1 MSESASPPEQG
12 RLTIQLARV
21 AGLDRVLPA
30 RTGPFLATVVAM
42 GALVWAAGWL
52 LAGERQAFLK
62 SREWW
67 VQPLYLA
74 VHLVLLRM
82 FVSAYS
88 GNFLAGCKAMDT
100 DRADVERRLRR
111 VLGVYSVA
119 GALLLTVPL
128 VAMDVAYLRGAEYL
142 GAGLALGA
150 GHVLGAAD
158 WLMVGVW
165 TVEWVI
171 NTYVWLVI
179 VGALALTFQ
188 VLRRNV
194 FRDPIERVLRERQYR
209 PFLLMSAQGASLT
222 LVFAVA
228 TVAYIVVAE
237 GGASDTIGLWV
248 TGGLVM
254 LGFVPPWLTLKA
266 RLGRVVEAEAA
277 RLGTSLDESTA
288 ALGTGA
294 RKPAASTGDLGARLD
309 LVLDLVRIDHLRR
322 LHEELGKSEAQ
333 SLVLKLLVPAA
344 TGGWRF
350 LRPFLDFLP

>member
-1 MSESASPPEQG
+1 MHRAE
-12 RLTIQLARV
+12 V
-21 AGLDRVLPA
+21 AGLDRLLPA

-52 LAGERQAFLK
+52 LAGERKTFLE

-88 GNFLAGCKAMDT
+88 GNFLAGCRAMDT

-111 VLGVYSVA
+111 VLGVFSVA
-119 GALLLTVPL
+119 GAFLLTVPL
-128 VAMDVAYLRGAEYL
+128 VALDVAFVRGEEHL

-150 GHVLGAAD
+150 GNTLGAAD

-165 TVEWVI
+165 AVEWVI
-171 NTYVWLVI
+171 NSYVWLLI
-179 VGALALTFQ
+179 VGALVLTLQ
-188 VLRRNV
+188 VLRRHE

-209 PFLLMSAQGASLT
+209 PFLLMSGQGASLT
-222 LVFAVA
+222 LLFAVA
-228 TVAYIVVAE
+228 IVAYIVATE
-237 GGASDTIGLWV
+237 GAVSDYIGLWV

-254 LGFVPPWLTLKA
+254 LGFIPAWLTLKA
-266 RLGRVVEAEAA
+266 RLGRVVDAEAV
-277 RLGTSLDESTA
+277 RLGASLDESTA
-288 ALGTGA
+288 ALGTAA
-294 RKPAASTGDLGARLD
+294 RKPAASTGDLGARVD
-309 LVLDLVRIDHLRR
+309 LVLDLVRVDHLRR
-322 LHEELGKSEAQ
+322 LHDELGKSEAQ
-333 SLVLKLLVPAA
+333 GLVLKLLVPLA

-350 LRPFLDFLP
+350 LRPFLEFLP